1 MGAISSNK
9 GVCNMLVLTRKPREE
24 IRIGNGITITILRV
38 KGQSVRIG
46 IDAPNDI
53 RIVRGELK
61 PEDAAANEPA
71 PAASTAEESPVT
83 ANAETRDSRSAAVRN
98 RCEQSP
104 RVRPA
109 KPAPTACS
117 SRLSSPRRANSSLQA
132 MVARNRATN
141 VVPAPASPT
150 GNGPPR

>member
-1 MGAISSNK
+1 
-9 GVCNMLVLTRKPREE
+9 MLVLTRKPREE

-61 PEDAAANEPA
+61 PEDTATNE
-71 PAASTAEESPVT
+71 SVAEETPVT
-83 ANAETRDSRSAAVRN
+83 AATEPVETRESRSAAVRN
-98 RCEQSP
+98 RCEPSP

-132 MVARNRATN
+132 MVARNRAAN
-141 VVPAPASPT
+141 VVPASVSTTA
-150 GNGPPR
+150 NGPPR